1 MAGRY
6 EHFIKPARLVNTDNL
21 IRHLVTTKEDLE
33 KVFNEHPVDKFPY
46 IAYDTETNGLD
57 VTISHVVG
65 FSFAFNAFEGY
76 YVPVRHIATNSNL
89 EPKVAFD
96 LLIERFKQ
104 SKWVF
109 MYNARFDIRFTEREG
124 YDLSKIKI
132 IDVAIPVWYAD
143 SNTPMPGL
151 KWAAEHFCGRKPSH
165 FDETLG
171 DAANFGYLQPEQGY
185 QYAADD
191 ALNTFAVAQATMRF
205 FKEGGFAAKLDNQVL
220 YPIMKFEDM
229 GIPINIKWLEHLL
242 NVWEPKLQEYE
253 ENIYRSV
260 GQRFNLN
267 SGKQKEQ
274 ILTSLGLHTGYYTAS
289 GAMKTDMDSLNEL
302 YWREKDKGNDY
313 EFLNAMIKYAEL
325 YKLVNSYFRSLHD
338 EAVRMN
344 GRCRFSYL
352 TTRVPTGRL
361 ACGSD
366 KKNSYFAHLN
376 VQAIPKP
383 HPLDYY
389 VHAKGVFELQ
399 YQYRGNELCLFN
411 WVMTPT
417 NEENPR
423 KSHYIT
429 EGFSQDDNVRSA
441 FVPED
446 GCLWVSIDYSAQELR
461 VPAVLMGRGVWHDA
475 FLAGKDVHK
484 ETAIAMWGAENYNKS
499 MRKRAKGFNF
509 GLQYGGTAWTILN
522 NGMADTE
529 DEAKELFERFE
540 KSMSELRNWQKAYIK
555 KAYQTGTVYSY
566 FGFPRRVAYYLSSND
581 RKQIS
586 FGERTVMNHL
596 VQSTSAQITKIAL
609 MKVWD
614 KLCKPELN
622 TGIKFMNTIH
632 DEINL
637 SIPYDKDNPQKFWEY
652 LKIFRDCMV
661 LQLPGWAF
669 PLDVGVGIGIAQGNT
684 VDFEMDEKYVRED
697 NPQGWRPKW
706 DEVVEEK
713 PVEIKQEQKVEE
725 PAKVEPKADEL
736 FSW

>member
-1 MAGRY
+1 MAKSY
-6 EHFIKPARLVNTDNL
+6 QHFVKPAKLVNTDNL
-21 IRHLVTTKEDLE
+21 VRVLVKSVEQLKEIMDT
-33 KVFNEHPVDKFPY
+33 HPVDKYPY
-46 IAYDTETNGLD
+46 VAYDTETNGLD
-57 VTISHVVG
+57 VTVNHIVG
-65 FSFAFNAFEGY
+65 YSFAFNGVEGY
-76 YVPVRHIATNSNL
+76 YVPVRHIATNDNVDV
-89 EPKVAFD
+89 KQAFD
-96 LLIERFKQ
+96 IIIERFRQ

-124 YDLSKIKI
+124 YDLSKVNIM
-132 IDVAIPVWYAD
+132 DVAIGCWYAD
-143 SNTPMPGL
+143 SNIPMPGL
-151 KWAAEHFCGRKPSH
+151 KWSAEHFCGRKPSH
-165 FDETLG
+165 FEETLG
-171 DAANFGYLQPEQGY
+171 DVANFGYLQPEQGY

-205 FKEGGFAAKLDNQVL
+205 FKEGNFAAKLDNKVL
-220 YPIMKFEDM
+220 YPLMKFEDM
-229 GIPINIKWLEHLL
+229 GIPINVKWLEHLL
-242 NVWEPKLQEYE
+242 NVWEPRLQEYE
-253 ENIYRSV
+253 ENIYRAV

-274 ILTSLGLHTGYYTAS
+274 ILNSLGLHTGNYTAS
-289 GAMKTDMDSLNEL
+289 GAMKTDMDSLEAL
-302 YWREKDKGNDY
+302 YHREKEKGNTY

-338 EAVRMN
+338 EAIRMK

-389 VHAKGVFELQ
+389 VHPKGAFEVQ
-399 YQYRGNELCLFN
+399 YQYRGNELCVLN

-423 KSHYIT
+423 KSHFIT

-441 FVPED
+441 FVPEEN
-446 GCLWVSIDYSAQELR
+446 CLWVSIDYSAQELR
-461 VPAVLMGRGVWHDA
+461 VPAVLMGKGVWHDA
-475 FLAGKDVHK
+475 FMAGKDVHK

-509 GLQYGGTAWTILN
+509 GLQYGGTAWTVLN
-522 NGMADTE
+522 NGMAETE
-529 DEAKELFERFE
+529 EEAKELFERFE
-540 KSMSELRNWQKAYIK
+540 NSMRDLRAWQNAYIK

-566 FGFPRRVAYYLSSND
+566 FGFPRRVAYYLSSSD
-581 RKQIS
+581 KGQVS
-586 FGERTVMNHL
+586 FGKRTVMNHL

-609 MKVWD
+609 LKVWE
-614 KLCKPELN
+614 KLCKPELK

-637 SIPYDKDNPQKFWEY
+637 SIPYDKDNPKQFWDY
-652 LKIFRDCMV
+652 LKVFRDCMI
-661 LQLPGWAF
+661 LQLPGWDF
-669 PLDVGVGIGIAQGNT
+669 PLDVGIGIGVAQGNT
-684 VDFEMDEKYVRED
+684 CDWEMDEKYVTED
-697 NPQGWRPKW
+697 NPCGYRPKW
-706 DEVVEEK
+706 DEVKEE
-713 PVEIKQEQKVEE
+713 PQEEIKVEE
-725 PAKVEPKADEL
+725 VKAEEPKEKKTDDNL
-736 FSW
+736 FEW